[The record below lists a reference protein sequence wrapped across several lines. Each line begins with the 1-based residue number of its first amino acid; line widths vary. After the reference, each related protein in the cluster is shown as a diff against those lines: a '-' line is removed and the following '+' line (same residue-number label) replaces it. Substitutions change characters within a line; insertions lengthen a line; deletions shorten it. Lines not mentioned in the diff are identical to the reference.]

1 MKQEG
6 NILTV
11 SEGKEIYNLS
21 NPDVYGKRVKL
32 GEGDTANNWGERNET
47 IVEQEEGMFY
57 VTENVTTQ
65 NNIRGNSKLKGNKL
79 KNKIEINPKEINS
92 EHIFNKKKSLK
103 LFDILKSFLFFW
115 KK

>member
-32 GEGDTANNWGERNET
+32 GECDTANNWGERNET
-47 IVEQEEGMFY
+47 IVEQEEEMFL
-57 VTENVTTQ
+57 EPKSSVTTKRTSSPISA
-65 NNIRGNSKLKGNKL
+65 NRNINR
-79 KNKIEINPKEINS
+79 
-92 EHIFNKKKSLK
+92 KKANWLNRSTKSLFRLIK
-103 LFDILKSFLFFW
+103 NIFKR
-115 KK
+115 